1 MVDGY
6 TVALFFVFIII
17 FLLSMTLLTREE
29 SLDEK
34 IDRAINISDSING
47 EYCVN
52 YSIDNQ
58 NKIIDEQ
65 YCIPVKN
72 TKTIKSI
79 HEQVIKRQTELD
91 KINND
96 EILSKLLIK
105 TYTVENK
112 TASKTVNKSSWR
124 GHI

>member
-6 TVALFFVFIII
+6 TLAFFFVFVIILI
-17 FLLSMTLLTREE
+17 LSIAIVTREE
-29 SLDEK
+29 TLDEK
-34 IDRAINISDSING
+34 IHRAINISDSING

-79 HEQVIKRQTELD
+79 HEQVIERQAELD

-96 EILSKLLIK
+96 EILSKLLTK
-105 TYTVENK
+105 TYTIENK
-112 TASKTVNKSSWR
+112 TANKTINKSSWR

>member
-112 TASKTVNKSSWR
+112 TASKTVNK
-124 GHI
+124 